1 MKHLW
6 LVLDHGKRAAQ
17 SRGNR
22 LDDRLG
28 PSVEGGLLHGRDQGR
43 VALVAEMS
51 RSLPSGEV
59 AAACQKKDF
68 KIIKGFNVLLIVI
81 KLLCQVSI
89 GFCLFKGR
97 AVKDPHICNVI
108 RSKLINR

>member
-6 LVLDHGKRAAQ
+6 LVLDHGQRAAQ

-22 LDDRLG
+22 LDDRL
-28 PSVEGGLLHGRDQGR
+28 EGGLLHGRDQGR

-59 AAACQKKDF
+59 AAACQKNGF
-68 KIIKGFNVLLIVI
+68 KN
-81 KLLCQVSI
+81 
-89 GFCLFKGR
+89 
-97 AVKDPHICNVI
+97 N
-108 RSKLINR
+108 